1 MDEETLK
8 KRIEELKKRASVHRR
23 EMLPFACI
31 LDKVERLEQLYDDLY
46 GV

>member
-8 KRIEELKKRASVHRR
+8 KRIEELEKMANVHRR

-31 LDKVERLEQLYDDLY
+31 LDKIERLTQLYDDLY
-46 GV
+46 NV